1 MPPWG
6 DAVIDGTITVLV
18 TALASTG
25 LWTFIQS
32 RSSKNSAEKELLVGL
47 AHDRIIHVG
56 KQYIH
61 RGYITYDEYE
71 DFIKY
76 LYDPYDKLGGNGLA
90 LMVKQKVDN
99 LPMSSEKPDLSKRDK
114 DE

>member
-6 DAVIDGTITVLV
+6 DAIITVFV

-25 LWTFIQS
+25 FWTFIQS
-32 RSSKNSAEKELLVGL
+32 RSSKNNAEKELLVGL

-56 KQYIH
+56 KQYIR
-61 RGYITYDEYE
+61 RGYITYDEYN
-71 DFIKY
+71 DFITY
-76 LYDPYDKLGGNGLA
+76 LYNPYEKLGGNGLA
-90 LMVKQKVDN
+90 LKVKQAVDN
-99 LPMSSEKPDLSKRDK
+99 LPMSSEKLDLSKRDK